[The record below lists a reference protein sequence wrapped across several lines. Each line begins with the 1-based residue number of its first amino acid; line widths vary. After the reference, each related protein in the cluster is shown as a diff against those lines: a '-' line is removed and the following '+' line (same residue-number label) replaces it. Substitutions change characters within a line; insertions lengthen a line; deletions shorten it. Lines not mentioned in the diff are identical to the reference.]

1 MSGSL
6 RNESSRLAA
15 LYGLELLDTPP
26 EAGFDDVVAIAKA
39 VTGVET
45 ALISLVDAERQ
56 WFKARIGLDAAET
69 PRAVAF
75 CDYTIREPDVLV
87 TLDATRDARFR
98 DNPLVTGPPYIRF
111 YAGAPIHSAD
121 GHAIGTVCVL
131 DPTPRDRF
139 DGVDALAAIAR
150 QCSSLIELRRIARLG
165 AVVSADA
172 VRDRD
177 RLWTLTH
184 DLILVCDLDSRVLA
198 ANPAWQEVF
207 GPIDRPGA
215 IHMYEFLADPA
226 LRPQLDAIPDGLA
239 IPLTRDYRD
248 RRGKSRTVSW
258 TLRREGELIYG
269 IGRDDTALRAAEIDL
284 MQAQKMESLGQ
295 LTGGIAHD
303 FNNLLTIII
312 GNLDIAARRL
322 ELGDASRV
330 ERALAEAGEGAA
342 RAATLTERLLAFA
355 RRQRLAP
362 RAADLTQM
370 LTDMRTLIER
380 ATGELVV
387 VEIYVEANAWPVEID
402 VNQLENAI
410 LNLAVNARDAMA
422 GAAPGVLAGVLA
434 EEAAGGTLAIRLGN
448 MALDAREAARHGVDA
463 GDYARLTV
471 ADTGRG
477 MTEEVRARAFE
488 PFFTTKGVGRGTGLG
503 LSQVHGFVRQSGGFV
518 TIDTRIGEGTAVH
531 LWLPRTLA
539 VPVVPQAIRE
549 VSVERQRQAA
559 AVMVVED
566 NDALRELVVETLR
579 DAGYRVIE
587 AHDGR
592 AALSLFARQSPPPEL
607 VVSDVMMPGLDG
619 FALSAEISERA
630 PQTRVLLMSGYAGN
644 DAPLLAGKEPLLVKP
659 FRADSLLERVR
670 ALLEG

>member
-1 MSGSL
+1 M
-6 RNESSRLAA
+6 
-15 LYGLELLDTPP
+15 
-26 EAGFDDVVAIAKA
+26 
-39 VTGVET
+39 
-45 ALISLVDAERQ
+45 
-56 WFKARIGLDAAET
+56 
-69 PRAVAF
+69 
-75 CDYTIREPDVLV
+75 
-87 TLDATRDARFR
+87 
-98 DNPLVTGPPYIRF
+98 
-111 YAGAPIHSAD
+111 
-121 GHAIGTVCVL
+121 
-131 DPTPRDRF
+131 
-139 DGVDALAAIAR
+139 
-150 QCSSLIELRRIARLG
+150 
-165 AVVSADA
+165 
-172 VRDRD
+172 
-177 RLWTLTH
+177 
-184 DLILVCDLDSRVLA
+184 
-198 ANPAWQEVF
+198 
-207 GPIDRPGA
+207 
-215 IHMYEFLADPA
+215 
-226 LRPQLDAIPDGLA
+226 
-239 IPLTRDYRD
+239 
-248 RRGKSRTVSW
+248 
-258 TLRREGELIYG
+258 
-269 IGRDDTALRAAEIDL
+269 
-284 MQAQKMESLGQ
+284 
-295 LTGGIAHD
+295 
-303 FNNLLTIII
+303 
-312 GNLDIAARRL
+312 
-322 ELGDASRV
+322 
-330 ERALAEAGEGAA
+330 
-342 RAATLTERLLAFA
+342 
-355 RRQRLAP
+355 
-362 RAADLTQM
+362 
-370 LTDMRTLIER
+370 
-380 ATGELVV
+380 
-387 VEIYVEANAWPVEID
+387 
-402 VNQLENAI
+402 
-410 LNLAVNARDAMA
+410 
-422 GAAPGVLAGVLA
+422 LA

-488 PFFTTKGVGRGTGLG
+488 PFFTTKGIGRGTGLG

-670 ALLEG
+670 ALLET